1 MSPLFRSAPHWV
13 RWLAAVVTA
22 AALSLHA
29 DDSKL
34 TPAEDQGLLEA
45 KGQGVFDQKGDWHV
59 SDTVHLIIPG
69 TLELWCEDFTIKQAT
84 DATGRRSVQR
94 IVARTNVVM
103 NIQGSFSAGG
113 KADASKPETNR
124 VTAFQAVFDAA
135 QGTVELIGESGGP
148 QPEVEGPER
157 RLRGERLVFDR
168 ARGRFLVYGPFQQVF
183 KATAIRDIFKSTNA
197 PAAPPVR

>member
-1 MSPLFRSAPHWV
+1 MMIGVSMLHAEDAP
-13 RWLAAVVTA
+13 LAAA
-22 AALSLHA
+22 G
-29 DDSKL
+29 
-34 TPAEDQGLLEA
+34 DQGLLEA

-59 SDTVHLIIPG
+59 SDTVHLVIPG
-69 TLELWCEDFTIKQAT
+69 TLELWCDDFTIKQAT

-113 KADASKPETNR
+113 KSDAAKPETNR
-124 VTAFQAVFDAA
+124 VTAFQAVFDAS
-135 QGTVELIGESGGP
+135 QGTVELTGAPGGA

-183 KATAIRDIFKSTNA
+183 KATAIKDIFKSTNA
-197 PAAPPVR
+197 PSGR

>member
-1 MSPLFRSAPHWV
+1 MPQPLRPVLHAV
-13 RWLAAVVTA
+13 RWI
-22 AALSLHA
+22 AALMIGASMLHA
-29 DDSKL
+29 EDAGL
-34 TPAEDQGLLEA
+34 TPAGDQGLLEA
-45 KGQGVFDQKGDWHV
+45 RGQGVFDQKGDWHV
-59 SDTVHLIIPG
+59 SDTVHLVIPG
-69 TLELWCEDFTIKQAT
+69 TLELWCDDFTIKQAT

-103 NIQGSFSAGG
+103 NIQGSFSAGA
-113 KADASKPETNR
+113 KSDATKPETNR

-135 QGTVELIGESGGP
+135 QGTVELTGAPGGP

-183 KATAIRDIFKSTNA
+183 KATAIKDIFKSTNA
-197 PAAPPVR
+197 PSVR